1 MTSDTLTA
9 NQKECAVIAIEEMAE
24 LTKVLSKILR
34 FGLDENKELEMAQEI
49 GDVLCLIQLLH
60 DNYNIGY
67 DVTSKATERKQ
78 VKLMKWSNLYDYK
91 MDQLK
96 LKWSK
101 L

>member
-24 LTKVLSKILR
+24 LTNVLSKILR

>member
-1 MTSDTLTA
+1 MTLNTLTA

-49 GDVLCLIQLLH
+49 GDVLCLIQLLQ
-60 DNYNIGY
+60 DNYDIGY
-67 DVTSKATERKQ
+67 DVTRKATERKQ
-78 VKLMKWSNLYDYK
+78 VKLMQWSNLYNYK